1 MMGGETRTNYQSP
14 SAVVV
19 DTGLVEDVRKRGRGK
34 KKRCV
39 QWDRIEID
47 GRGTIIP
54 WADASTAAPSALLDI
69 TQDRRKP
76 DPSEKSSHLIVPTER
91 TTCNMCL
98 ATTESSSMSREI
110 TMKHIPEARRKWD
123 VVNSSE
129 GGKFASASYLYD
141 SAKLCTLCSQF
152 FCSNKG
158 GEQGGSPLTLETMA
172 SNEPLPES
180 TAKLI
185 TTAPRKGSVMEDKRQ
200 HQREHS
206 AIDPAG
212 GNRSPFS
219 LDELIADDD
228 EGLIVKEVDL
238 ARLLGATAVQ
248 SSTADGMTAGVC
260 VGHSI
265 IGIMHGGEAEGGID
279 DIHVRG
285 TVRPT
290 TSRYDDCP
298 VNGNSIAPPGPI
310 LDPTRV
316 QSVCGVTVTVEGDRS
331 MIADSKARRSMSVVA
346 PVTATAFQ
354 ASPTFLSPRMSP
366 QESIVATA
374 RTCSR
379 TRREAHPWWELN
391 LGNVF
396 PVRCI
401 RVTHPNRRM
410 EGKKAGALSF
420 VDVAPFWIMVTAGFI
435 GECTPEKARELA
447 VQSKRWGSHGKKTV
461 WELGV
466 NCFATGVRIQAE
478 GVKSLQL
485 HRFEKESYSRLWAGR
500 GYCV

>member
-1 MMGGETRTNYQSP
+1 MMGGKAGINYQSP

-19 DTGLVEDVRKRGRGK
+19 DTGLVEDARKRGRGQ

-39 QWDRIEID
+39 HWDRIEIG
-47 GRGTIIP
+47 GRETIMQRE
-54 WADASTAAPSALLDI
+54 DTSTTAPSALSPALSDMA
-69 TQDRRKP
+69 QNRRKP
-76 DPSEKSSHLIVPTER
+76 GPPEESSHLVVPMEHTI
-91 TTCNMCL
+91 CNMCL
-98 ATTESSSMSREI
+98 ATTESSKVSGAI
-110 TMKHIPEARRKWD
+110 TKKRILETRQKWD
-123 VVNSSE
+123 VANSSE
-129 GGKFASASYLYD
+129 GGKLPSASHLYD

-158 GEQGGSPLTLETMA
+158 GGRGGSPLTLENMA
-172 SNEPLPES
+172 SNETRPES
-180 TAKLI
+180 TARP
-185 TTAPRKGSVMEDKRQ
+185 TATAPRKGKVMAEKWR
-200 HQREHS
+200 HPREHD
-206 AIDPAG
+206 AIEPAG
-212 GNRSPFS
+212 GSRSSFS

-248 SSTADGMTAGVC
+248 SSTADCRAAGVC

-265 IGIMHGGEAEGGID
+265 INIMRGEAGG
-279 DIHVRG
+279 DIGDMPVRG

-290 TSRYDDCP
+290 TCGYDISP
-298 VNGNSIAPPGPI
+298 VNKPAAFTEWNANSI

-316 QSVCGVTVTVEGDRS
+316 KPPSTVAVEGDRS
-331 MIADSKARRSMSVVA
+331 MIADSKVRRSTSVVA
-346 PVTATAFQ
+346 SVTATAFQ
-354 ASPTFLSPRMSP
+354 ASTTYFSPCMSP
-366 QESIVATA
+366 QESIVTTA

-379 TRREAHPWWELN
+379 TRREAQPWWELN

-401 RVTHPNRRM
+401 RVTHPDRRM
-410 EGKKAGALSF
+410 EGGKAGALPF

-435 GECTPEKARELA
+435 GECTSEKARELA
-447 VQSKRWGSHGKKTV
+447 VQSKRWGSHGKMTV

-485 HRFEKESYSRLWAGR
+485 HRFEKELCSS
-500 GYCV
+500 